1 MGVLEYISL
10 VCHVCRCASISG
22 CGGFSGIARINELKI
37 VMIKQKVSNGLVNKL
52 YSAATLNPLPGEVLA
67 VAVAVAVA
75 ISRISLRDLNQAL
88 REGSKDFFDL
98 GVVEIVIRFSPRL
111 LRF

>member
-10 VCHVCRCASISG
+10 VCHVCRCASVS
-22 CGGFSGIARINELKI
+22 ELKI

-52 YSAATLNPLPGEVLA
+52 YSAATLNPLRGEVLA
-67 VAVAVAVA
+67 VAVTVAIAIA
-75 ISRISLRDLNQAL
+75 ISRISLRNLNQAF

-98 GVVEIVIRFSPRL
+98 GVVEIVIRFLPRL